1 MRRKSILG
9 VATLVALAL
18 STPALSA
25 EEFIG
30 SIWYPQS
37 HPLDKY
43 GYEEWAKKV
52 IKESNGELKPNI
64 YYGTALLPAKAHLSG
79 LQDGIAQL
87 THHAGTYTPKD
98 LPEDNVIS
106 MIAMGHSDTMAT
118 AFAMTEFGLTDP
130 LMQARYKALRITF
143 LGAFAT
149 PPYILMCTKPIVKL
163 SDLKG
168 VKVRTPGAVQADWAR
183 SVGAVPV
190 TVPSTEMFT
199 GLEKG
204 QLDCAANAGNDLK
217 TRSLWDVAKHT
228 TLASLGLY
236 FHGWQYAFN
245 RDYWSKM
252 KPQHRRI
259 IMNTISESIP
269 ETMIGYLGTTDE
281 ALKEAPSHGVTI
293 HQPDKGLA
301 ESIATF
307 ASTKAPELAVK
318 AGKQRFH
325 VKDPAGLLSR
335 FKATYEKWQG
345 LLKDVD
351 RKDAK
356 TLSSMLKKEVFDKLD
371 EKTYGVN

>member
-9 VATLVALAL
+9 LAALAALTL
-18 STPALSA
+18 SAQTGSA

-30 SIWYPQS
+30 SIWYPKS

-52 IKESNGELKPNI
+52 VKQSNGEIKPNI
-64 YYGTALLPAKAHLSG
+64 YYGTALLPPKAHLSG

-87 THHAGTYTPKD
+87 THHAGTYTPKE

-118 AFAMTEFGLTDP
+118 VFAMTEFGLTDP
-130 LMQARYKALRITF
+130 QMQARYKHLRITF
-143 LGAFAT
+143 LGGFAT
-149 PPYILMCTKPIVKL
+149 PPYILMCTKPIVTL
-163 SDLKG
+163 ADLKG
-168 VKVRTPGAVQADWAR
+168 VKIRTPGAVQADWAR

-228 TLASLGLY
+228 TMASLGLY
-236 FHGWQYAFN
+236 FHGWEYAFN

-252 KPQHRRI
+252 KPAHRRI
-259 IMNTISESIP
+259 IMNTIAESIP
-269 ETMIGYLGTTDE
+269 ETAIGYLGTTDE

-293 HQPDKGLA
+293 HQPSKELTD
-301 ESIATF
+301 SIAKF
-307 ASTKAPELAVK
+307 ATEEAPKLAIA
-318 AGKQRFH
+318 AGKKRFNM
-325 VKDPAGLLSR
+325 KDPEAFLKR
-335 FKATYEKWQG
+335 FKATYVKWQG
-345 LLKDVD
+345 KLKDVD

-356 TLSSMLKKEVFDKLD
+356 ALSAILKSEVFDKLD